1 MLCAFK
7 QITSCQLRDCAWN
20 TLFGI
25 ILFVYSNIKLT
36 LGASVV
42 LQCNGTRQNDGQFL
56 FVILYNIKEYF
67 SDCEKQWLVNGT
79 LTGLFEE
86 GNPSFISPITNLT
99 ASTATLQ
106 ACPENLECL
115 LSCPTGKINEK
126 QLCSC
131 DISTPTSLSEGQ
143 DLALVFQFL
152 LNRLFYSGKA
162 IVNGCSV
169 AFNNPLN
176 NLLCHPG
183 FSYSPDSTYFFT
195 TKRSRLK
202 ISCKTSLES
211 LASTS

>member
-1 MLCAFK
+1 MKGILK
-7 QITSCQLRDCAWN
+7 YLV
-20 TLFGI
+20 GI

-131 DISTPTSLSEGQ
+131 DISTPTSLSEVGYL
-143 DLALVFQFL
+143 DWSVGIWTGVSVSVVLLV
-152 LNRLFYSGKA
+152 SVIIT
-162 IVNGCSV
+162 IV
-169 AFNNPLN
+169 L
-176 NLLCHPG
+176 
-183 FSYSPDSTYFFT
+183 Y
-195 TKRSRLK
+195 KIKQRSRFGPSVPVPAEQIVLF
-202 ISCKTSLES
+202 
-211 LASTS
+211 